1 MIVAGRVPVRA
12 GPAAQRRDVM
22 QHEAYVFDS
31 FGDSDPRKMP
41 SHLFWGTRYLDY
53 ATAVRADIKQQN
65 FSMCPRHWYIDAAFK
80 CSRCGESFVFTA
92 DEQKFWYEELKF
104 WIDSLPRECAQCRKE
119 LRALKALQQEYDRD
133 IASAMSKSTSVDQ
146 KQRLVAVIE
155 AIEAGGVNLAEKAR
169 ENRRILLT
177 QIEKAR
183 RPGAV

>member
-1 MIVAGRVPVRA
+1 MH
-12 GPAAQRRDVM
+12 
-22 QHEAYVFDS
+22 HEANVFDR

-41 SHLFWGTRYLDY
+41 NLFGGSRHIDY
-53 ATAVRADIKQQN
+53 STAVRADVTQQS
-65 FSMCPRHWYIDAAFK
+65 FCVCPRHWYIDAAFE

-104 WIDSLPRECAQCRKE
+104 WIDSLPRECAKCRKE

-133 IASAMSKSTSVDQ
+133 IASALSKRTSVDQ

-155 AIEAGGVNLAEKAR
+155 AIEAGGVKLAQTAT
-169 ENRRILLT
+169 ENRRILLS

-183 RPGAV
+183 RHQGGTVDRVPTAE